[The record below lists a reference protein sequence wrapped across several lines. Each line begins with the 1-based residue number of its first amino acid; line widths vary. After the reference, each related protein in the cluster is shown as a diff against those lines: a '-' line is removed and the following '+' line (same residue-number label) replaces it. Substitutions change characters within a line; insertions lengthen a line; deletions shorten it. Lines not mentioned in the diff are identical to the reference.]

1 MLAHRMLNSLSMNE
15 SARPKVTGRLPRLL
29 RRVRNGFFGRSAEE
43 MYRSIFENAIEGIF
57 QTTRNGQYLNV
68 NPALA
73 KMYGYDTREDLVRG
87 LTRIENQLYVDPTRR
102 AAFIR
107 EMRDNG
113 IVRGF
118 ESEIFR
124 KDGSKIWIS
133 ENARAVNDADGNLL
147 YYEGMVEDITER
159 KRLETELKAAMHAA
173 EAANRMK
180 SEFLANMSHEIRTPM
195 NGVMGM
201 TDLLLMSNLTPE
213 QRSFANTVRVSGE
226 SLLIVINDILDFSK
240 IEAGKLD
247 LEIIDFDLR
256 EAIDNIMDLLAA
268 QAHSKGLELAAYIPP
283 EVPTHLRGDP
293 GRVRQIVNNLV
304 GNAVKFTSQGEV
316 VVKVSLVS
324 GGDKQVMLRFEVRD
338 TGIGIELDAQKRL
351 FEAFS
356 QADSSTTRRYGGTGL
371 GLAISK
377 RLVELMKGEI
387 GVHSVPGQ
395 GSTFWFVAQF
405 EVPQAPVKATTKDMR
420 GLHVLIVDDNATNR
434 EILTHYCH
442 LWKLR
447 SECAASGEEALRLLR
462 FTATDDPFEL
472 AILDMQMPKMD
483 GLMLARKIKEDPLTS
498 AVQLVMLTSLG
509 NHLDP
514 SDLKHAGVEA
524 CVLKP
529 VQQARLL
536 ERLSEVLSGS
546 LSKWAETV
554 KASGRLPR
562 LHASSRLPVNILVA
576 EDNRI
581 NQMVALGL
589 LQKMGYAAD
598 LASNGVEVLVAM
610 KRTPYDIIFMDCQMP
625 ELDGYETTRRIRS
638 EQRVHVPRII
648 AMTAN
653 AIRGEEERC
662 LEAGMDDYLSKP
674 VRMEELRLTLERWL
688 PASARASS

>member
-1 MLAHRMLNSLSMNE
+1 
-15 SARPKVTGRLPRLL
+15 
-29 RRVRNGFFGRSAEE
+29 
-43 MYRSIFENAIEGIF
+43 
-57 QTTRNGQYLNV
+57 
-68 NPALA
+68 
-73 KMYGYDTREDLVRG
+73 
-87 LTRIENQLYVDPTRR
+87 
-102 AAFIR
+102 
-107 EMRDNG
+107 
-113 IVRGF
+113 
-118 ESEIFR
+118 
-124 KDGSKIWIS
+124 
-133 ENARAVNDADGNLL
+133 
-147 YYEGMVEDITER
+147 
-159 KRLETELKAAMHAA
+159 
-173 EAANRMK
+173 
-180 SEFLANMSHEIRTPM
+180 
-195 NGVMGM
+195 
-201 TDLLLMSNLTPE
+201 
-213 QRSFANTVRVSGE
+213 
-226 SLLIVINDILDFSK
+226 
-240 IEAGKLD
+240 
-247 LEIIDFDLR
+247 
-256 EAIDNIMDLLAA
+256 
-268 QAHSKGLELAAYIPP
+268 
-283 EVPTHLRGDP
+283 VPTNLRGDP

-316 VVKVSLVS
+316 VVKVSRVS
-324 GGDKQVMLRFEVRD
+324 GNDKQVMLRFEVRD

-377 RLVELMKGEI
+377 RLVELMQGEI

-405 EVPQAPVKATTKDMR
+405 EVPQATIKPVTKDMR

-462 FTATDDPFEL
+462 FAANDDPFEL

-483 GLMLARKIKEDPLTS
+483 GLMLARTIKEDPLTR

-509 NHLDP
+509 NHLD
-514 SDLKHAGVEA
+514 SGDLKEAGIEA

-546 LSKWAETV
+546 LSKYAETV
-554 KASGRLPR
+554 HASGQLPR
-562 LHASSRLPVNILVA
+562 FSPSRLPVNILVA

-589 LQKMGYAAD
+589 LQKLGYAAD
-598 LASNGVEVLVAM
+598 LACNGLEVLVAM
-610 KRTPYDIIFMDCQMP
+610 KKTPYDIIFMDCQMP

-662 LEAGMDDYLSKP
+662 LDAGMDDYLSKP
-674 VRMEELRLTLERWL
+674 VRMDELRTTIERWL
-688 PASARASS
+688 PASARSGG